1 MTDEVKVGGEAF
13 EELLKHIDV
22 DSEIESLTKEVHTVK
37 SASKKDAMIKR
48 IKYLSGLKKMGL
60 KPHDAY
66 IIRNV
71 PVLPPTSRPV
81 TIQSGN
87 RIEFNDVNQLYVDHM
102 TVNNALKG
110 IKDFLPPEQL
120 TSERK
125 ALYDGYKA
133 VAGLGEAISGASR
146 GRNIKGILHQIAGS
160 TGPKAGYFHSKILSK
175 KQDFSGRG
183 TIYAE
188 PNIGFNE
195 IAMPKD
201 SLWTMYKFHIVR
213 DLVKKGYSYIDAE
226 KAWSDRNPSA
236 TDSFN
241 KMIKSIPVIVN
252 RAPTLMRSNI
262 TAHYPVPI
270 EGKTIGVNP
279 LHLPLYAG
287 DYDGDALSVF
297 LPMGPEAI
305 EEAKKNMLPQHQMYD
320 FRKGLGQTLVAPGHE
335 AIIGSVHMTEPD
347 MSQAVM
353 EFKSEEEVLKALKE
367 GKIKDNTPIK
377 IKSASKG
384 KK

>member
-1 MTDEVKVGGEAF
+1 MNNDNDLKVGGEAF
-13 EELLKHIDV
+13 EELLKHVNV
-22 DSEIESLTKEVHTVK
+22 DYQIESLSKDIHEVK
-37 SASKKDAMIKR
+37 SVSKKDAMIKR
-48 IKYLSGLKKMGL
+48 LKYLSGLKKMDMD
-60 KPHDAY
+60 PHNAY
-66 IIRNV
+66 ILRNI

-81 TIQSGN
+81 MIQSGN
-87 RIEFNDVNQLYVDHM
+87 RIEFSDINQLYRDHM
-102 TVNNALKG
+102 LVNNSLKD
-110 IKDFLPPEQL
+110 IKDILPPEEL
-120 TSERK
+120 TNERK

-146 GRNIKGILHQIAGS
+146 GRNLKGILQQVAGT
-160 TGPKAGYFHSKILSK
+160 TGPKTGYFHSKVLSK

-188 PNIGFNE
+188 PDIGFNE

-201 SLWTMYKFHIVR
+201 SLWTMYKFHIIR
-213 DLVKKGYSYIDAE
+213 DMVKKGYSYIDAE

-236 TDSFN
+236 VDSFN
-241 KMIKSIPVIVN
+241 KMIKAVPVIVN

-262 TAHYPVPI
+262 TAHFPVPI

-305 EEAKKNMLPQHQMYD
+305 EEAKNNMLPQHQMFDY
-320 FRKGLGQTLVAPGHE
+320 RKGLGQTLVAPGHE

-347 MSQAVM
+347 MSQKVV
-353 EFKSEEEVLKALKE
+353 EFNSEAEVLAALKE
-367 GKIKDNTPIK
+367 GKIKDNTPVTI
-377 IKSASKG
+377 KG